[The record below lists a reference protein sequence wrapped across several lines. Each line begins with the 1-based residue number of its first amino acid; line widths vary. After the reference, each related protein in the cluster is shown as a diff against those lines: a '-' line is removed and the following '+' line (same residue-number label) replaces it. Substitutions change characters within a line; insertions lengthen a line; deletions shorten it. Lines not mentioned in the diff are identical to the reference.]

1 MDRRNRKKRITHV
14 LLSSMLVLLIVF
26 VGVPLVAAIEV
37 ENPHATFV
45 LLALIVGSYSTLY
58 LR

>member
-1 MDRRNRKKRITHV
+1 MDKRNRKKRITHV

-37 ENPHATFV
+37 ENPHATFL
-45 LLALIVGSYSTLY
+45 LLALVVGSYSTLY

>member
-1 MDRRNRKKRITHV
+1 MDRKNHRKRITHV
-14 LLSSMLVLLIVF
+14 LLSTIAALVIVF
-26 VGVPLVAAIEV
+26 VGVPLVSAIGV
-37 ENPHATFV
+37 ESPHAIFV

>member
-1 MDRRNRKKRITHV
+1 MDKKSRRKQLTHV
-14 LLSSMLVLLIVF
+14 LLSAMLSLVIVF
-26 VGVPLVAAIEV
+26 VGVPLVAAIEL
-37 ENPHATFV
+37 ESPHATFV

>member
-1 MDRRNRKKRITHV
+1 MDKRNRKKRITHV

-45 LLALIVGSYSTLY
+45 LLALVVGSYSTLY

>member
-1 MDRRNRKKRITHV
+1 MDRKNHRKRIGNV
-14 LLSSMLVLLIVF
+14 LLSTIVSLTIVF
-26 VGVPLVAAIEV
+26 VGVPLVAAIGV
-37 ENPHATFV
+37 ESPHAIFV

>member
-37 ENPHATFV
+37 ENPHATFA

>member
-1 MDRRNRKKRITHV
+1 MDRKNHKKRITHV
-14 LLSSMLVLLIVF
+14 LLSAMLALTIVF
-26 VGVPLVAAIEV
+26 VGVPLVAAIEL
-37 ENPHATFV
+37 ENPSATFV

>member
-1 MDRRNRKKRITHV
+1 MDNKNHRKRITHV
-14 LLSSMLVLLIVF
+14 LLGTIAALIIVF

-37 ENPHATFV
+37 ENPAATFV
-45 LLALIVGSYSTLY
+45 LLALVVGSYSTLY

>member
-1 MDRRNRKKRITHV
+1 MDKKSRKKRVTHV
-14 LLSSMLVLLIVF
+14 LLSAMLSLVIVF
-26 VGVPLVAAIEV
+26 VGVPLVAAIEL
-37 ENPHATFV
+37 ESPHATFV

>member
-1 MDRRNRKKRITHV
+1 VDNNNHRKPLLRYV
-14 LLSSMLVLLIVF
+14 LVGIVALILVF
-26 VGVPLVAAIEV
+26 VGVPTFAAIEV
-37 ENPHATFV
+37 ENPASTLV

>member
-1 MDRRNRKKRITHV
+1 MDRKNHKKRLTHV
-14 LLSSMLVLLIVF
+14 LLSTMLALVIVF

-37 ENPHATFV
+37 ENPTATFV
-45 LLALIVGSYSTLY
+45 LLALVVGSYSTLY

>member
-1 MDRRNRKKRITHV
+1 MDKRSRKKRITHV

-37 ENPHATFV
+37 ENPHATFL
-45 LLALIVGSYSTLY
+45 LLALVVGSYSTLY

>member
-1 MDRRNRKKRITHV
+1 MDRKNRRKRITHV
-14 LLSSMLVLLIVF
+14 LLSSMLALLIVF

-37 ENPHATFV
+37 ENPHAIFV

>member
-1 MDRRNRKKRITHV
+1 MDKRSRKKRITHV

-26 VGVPLVAAIEV
+26 VGVPLVSAIEV

>member
-1 MDRRNRKKRITHV
+1 MDKRNRRKRITHV
-14 LLSSMLVLLIVF
+14 LLSAMLALVIVF
-26 VGVPLVAAIEV
+26 VGVPLVAAV
-37 ENPHATFV
+37 ELESPHATFV

>member
-1 MDRRNRKKRITHV
+1 VGNNNHRKPLLRYV
-14 LLSSMLVLLIVF
+14 LVGIVALILVF
-26 VGVPLVAAIEV
+26 VGVPTFAAIEV
-37 ENPHATFV
+37 ENPASTLV

>member
-1 MDRRNRKKRITHV
+1 VDNNNHRKPLLRYV
-14 LLSSMLVLLIVF
+14 LAGIVALILVF
-26 VGVPLVAAIEV
+26 VGVPTFAAIEV
-37 ENPHATFV
+37 ENPASTLV

>member
-1 MDRRNRKKRITHV
+1 MDKKSRMRQIGNV
-14 LLSSMLVLLIVF
+14 LKSATLTLVIVF
-26 VGVPLVAAIEV
+26 VGVPLVSAIEV
-37 ENPHATFV
+37 ENPHATLV

>member
-1 MDRRNRKKRITHV
+1 MDRRNHKKRITHV
-14 LLSSMLVLLIVF
+14 LLSAMLALTIVF
-26 VGVPLVAAIEV
+26 VGVPLVAAIEL
-37 ENPHATFV
+37 ENPSATFV